1 MPSPT
6 ELAPALDALAPA
18 VSVGLS
24 FGLRE
29 AAILLWGL
37 FALSVFPWGAGSRAA
52 TLRGLSFL
60 VRLPERLWSRARA
73 EWPASVRPAPA
84 RAWSRARA

>member
-37 FALSVFPWGAGSRAA
+37 FAVLPWGAGSRAA

-73 EWPASVRPAPA
+73 ERPSSVRPAPA